1 MGGKFLVWPKSFNLC
16 ANYPNI
22 SMKNRITKQG
32 VAIIAGPLI
41 FLLLQGI
48 GRPADMEP
56 AAFKVLGAT
65 IWIILWWVTE
75 AVPIAVTALM
85 PMILFPL
92 LGISSMNAITQPYSQ
107 PIIYLFVGGFVL
119 ALAMERWN
127 LHRRIALEIVARVGT
142 NRKRII
148 LGFVMATGF
157 LSMWISNTATTV
169 MMLPIALS
177 LISQFDEFRK
187 ASGTHSEKDDF
198 GKALILS
205 IPYAASIGGVA
216 TLVGTPTNLIFAQS
230 VKDYYQVDIAF
241 DEWMWVGVPIAV
253 VLLAATWWLITQ
265 VAYDLRESAPAD
277 QQASIIHD
285 QLRALGRMG
294 REEKWVLGVFSLVAL
309 AWITRRYWINPFFPA
324 VDDTNIVLIGAVL
337 LFLIPASASGGKSI
351 MLMDWPTALKLPWGV
366 LLLFGGAFAVAKGFE
381 DSGLTAWIGGKLG
394 LLDGVPFWLVLLVI
408 VGVVNFMTEL
418 TQNMATCTLMMPVL
432 AALAQAI
439 DTHPFGL
446 MAGACIA
453 ASCAFML
460 PVATAPNAVVFGAG
474 VLKMEDMVR
483 TGFFLNI
490 ISILVITAIIYF
502 LMPIFWGIQLDVYPF

>member
-1 MGGKFLVWPKSFNLC
+1 LVPQKWFNLC

-32 VAIIAGPLI
+32 VAIVAGPMLF
-41 FLLLQGI
+41 FLLQVLGS
-48 GRPADMEP
+48 PADMEP
-56 AAFKVLGAT
+56 AAFRVLGAT
-65 IWIILWWVTE
+65 AWIILWWVTE

-148 LGFVMATGF
+148 LGFVIATGF

-177 LISQFDEFRK
+177 LISQFEEFRK
-187 ASGTHSEKDDF
+187 SSGIHSEQDDF

-205 IPYAASIGGVA
+205 IPYSASIGGVA

-253 VLLAATWWLITQ
+253 LLLAATWWYITR
-265 VAYDLRESAPAD
+265 VAYNLQEAAPGER
-277 QQASIIHD
+277 QASIIRE
-285 QLRALGRMG
+285 QLHALGKMR
-294 REEKWVLGVFSLVAL
+294 REEKWVLLVFSLVAL

-337 LFLIPASASGGKSI
+337 LFLIPATRSEDKPR

-381 DSGLTAWIGGKLG
+381 DSGLTGWIGDKLG
-394 LLDGVPFWLVLLVI
+394 LLEGVPFWLVLLII
-408 VGVVNFMTEL
+408 VAVVNFMTEL

-432 AALAQAI
+432 AALSQAI

-483 TGFFLNI
+483 TGFVLNL
-490 ISILVITAIIYF
+490 ISVLVITVIIYF
-502 LMPIFWGIQLDVYPF
+502 LMPLFWNIRMDAFPF

>member
-1 MGGKFLVWPKSFNLC
+1 
-16 ANYPNI
+16 
-22 SMKNRITKQG
+22 
-32 VAIIAGPLI
+32 
-41 FLLLQGI
+41 
-48 GRPADMEP
+48 
-56 AAFKVLGAT
+56 
-65 IWIILWWVTE
+65 
-75 AVPIAVTALM
+75 
-85 PMILFPL
+85 
-92 LGISSMNAITQPYSQ
+92 
-107 PIIYLFVGGFVL
+107 
-119 ALAMERWN
+119 
-127 LHRRIALEIVARVGT
+127 
-142 NRKRII
+142 
-148 LGFVMATGF
+148 
-157 LSMWISNTATTV
+157 MWISNTATTV

-277 QQASIIHD
+277 QQASIIQD